1 MKNLIIVIH
10 ILLTLLLVGCAD
22 KGVYVGEKKD
32 GKRHGQGKFKWSDGD
47 KYVGEFK
54 DGKQDGQGTY
64 THSDGRKYVGE
75 WKDGK
80 KHGYGTLTYLNGEKY
95 YGEFKDG
102 KRNGQGTL
110 TKPNGDKY
118 VGEFKDG
125 KQDGQ
130 GTYTHSDGKKYVGEW
145 KDGYKTGQG
154 TFSTTFGFNFKY
166 NIHSSLRNDWV
177 NEFNLVMN
185 NLDKV
190 IPVKPTNYFC
200 SLDIY
205 LWNSSADK
213 PFKNKIGNATGM
225 RFSMSEYGIFI
236 VLEIPPDEFKYNRQ
250 FSYSNFRT
258 ISVIPHEYFHAFQ
271 FSLSNNFFDIKWL
284 VEGAAAS
291 FESLYTQQY
300 YNKNHFKW
308 AQNKVH
314 IAVVNNP
321 EIFESYDESR
331 EEDKNYSSSVFM
343 VLALVKE
350 LKKLDFTEEKAFK
363 LIFNDFRRKNPSKDN
378 WKKVFQEVFNIT
390 LENFYLSLKNYTNDI
405 NSVLPSESLKLENI
419 FPPPPPPPPPK
430 SDTSSPVVKV
440 SGYTSSNA
448 SATSNLFV
456 LKEVTS
462 EFSVGDIVTFGDS
475 KKEYEIREAKVLKK
489 SESGNIQGIVLY
501 KGYEFKISP
510 GSGNIHGI
518 VIKGA
523 VGFVISPGIK
533 VSVVRCFAVDSYPER
548 CNLGR

>member
-10 ILLTLLLVGCAD
+10 ILLTLLLVGCAE

-47 KYVGEFK
+47 KYV
-54 DGKQDGQGTY
+54 
-64 THSDGRKYVGE
+64 
-75 WKDGK
+75 
-80 KHGYGTLTYLNGEKY
+80 
-95 YGEFKDG
+95 GEFKDG

-166 NIHSSLRNDWV
+166 NIHSSLRKDWV
-177 NEFNLVMN
+177 NEFYLVMN
-185 NLDKV
+185 NLDEV
-190 IPVKPTNYFC
+190 IPVKPTNYFS

-225 RFSMSEYGIFI
+225 SFRTSEYGIFI
-236 VLEIPPDEFKYNRQ
+236 VLEIPADEFKYNSQ

-331 EEDKNYSSSVFM
+331 EEEINYSSSVFM

-405 NSVLPSESLKLENI
+405 TSVLPSESLKLENI
-419 FPPPPPPPPPK
+419 F
-430 SDTSSPVVKV
+430 
-440 SGYTSSNA
+440 SG
-448 SATSNLFV
+448 
-456 LKEVTS
+456 
-462 EFSVGDIVTFGDS
+462 
-475 KKEYEIREAKVLKK
+475 
-489 SESGNIQGIVLY
+489 
-501 KGYEFKISP
+501 
-510 GSGNIHGI
+510 
-518 VIKGA
+518 
-523 VGFVISPGIK
+523 
-533 VSVVRCFAVDSYPER
+533 
-548 CNLGR
+548 

>member
-10 ILLTLLLVGCAD
+10 IFSTLLLVGCAD

-47 KYVGEFK
+47 KYV
-54 DGKQDGQGTY
+54 
-64 THSDGRKYVGE
+64 
-75 WKDGK
+75 
-80 KHGYGTLTYLNGEKY
+80 
-95 YGEFKDG
+95 GEFKDG

-190 IPVKPTNYFC
+190 IPVEPTNYRS
-200 SLDIY
+200 SLNIFT
-205 LWNSSADK
+205 WNSSTDK

-225 RFSMSEYGIFI
+225 RFSTSEYGIFI

-308 AQNKVH
+308 AQNKVN

-419 FPPPPPPPPPK
+419 FPPPPPPPK

-475 KKEYEIREAKVLKK
+475 KKEYEIGKVKALKK
-489 SESGNIQGIVLY
+489 SESGNFQEIVLY
-501 KGYEFKISP
+501 KG
-510 GSGNIHGI
+510 
-518 VIKGA
+518 

-533 VSVVRCFAVDSYPER
+533 VSVVRSDCT
-548 CNLGR
+548 

>member
-1 MKNLIIVIH
+1 M
-10 ILLTLLLVGCAD
+10 
-22 KGVYVGEKKD
+22 YVGGFKVGRPNGQGTLILPDGDKYEGEFKD
-32 GKRHGQGKFKWSDGD
+32 GERTGQGKFNWSDGD

-75 WKDGK
+75 WKDG
-80 KHGYGTLTYLNGEKY
+80 Y
-95 YGEFKDG
+95 
-102 KRNGQGTL
+102 R
-110 TKPNGDKY
+110 
-118 VGEFKDG
+118 
-125 KQDGQ
+125 
-130 GTYTHSDGKKYVGEW
+130 
-145 KDGYKTGQG
+145 TGQG
-154 TFSTTFGFNFKY
+154 TFSTTFGFNFKN
-166 NIHSSLRNDWV
+166 NIHSSLSNDWV

-190 IPVKPTNYFC
+190 IPVKPTNFS

-205 LWNSSADK
+205 TWNSSADK
-213 PFKNKIGNATGM
+213 PFKNKIGNATGASVS
-225 RFSMSEYGIFI
+225 RNEYGLFI
-236 VLEIPPDEFKYNRQ
+236 VLEIPADEFKYNRQ
-250 FSYSNFRT
+250 FSYSHFRN
-258 ISVIPHEYFHAFQ
+258 IHRYSVIPHEYFHAFQ
-271 FSLSNNFFDIKWL
+271 WSLSKNFYDGKFKIKWL
-284 VEGAAAS
+284 TEGAAAS

-300 YNKNHFKW
+300 YNINHFKW

-321 EIFESYDESR
+321 EIFESFRLSG
-331 EEDKNYSSSVFM
+331 EEDRNYSSSVFM

-350 LKKLDFTEEKAFK
+350 LKKLDITEEKAFK
-363 LIFNDFRRKNPSKDN
+363 LIFNDFRRKNPSNDN

-390 LENFYLSLKNYTNDI
+390 LEDFYLSLKNYTNDI

-419 FPPPPPPPPPK
+419 FPPPPPPPPK

-510 GSGNIHGI
+510 GSGNIQGI

-523 VGFVISPGIK
+523 VGFKISPGMK
-533 VSVVRCFAVDSYPER
+533 VSVVKETDVEEPVRLVSPNGDVYVGEVMSGKPHGQGT
-548 CNLGR
+548 LTLPDGRKYEGEFKDGKPWNGTLFVKNGNIFGKFVNGEWIKN

>member
-1 MKNLIIVIH
+1 
-10 ILLTLLLVGCAD
+10 
-22 KGVYVGEKKD
+22 
-32 GKRHGQGKFKWSDGD
+32 
-47 KYVGEFK
+47 
-54 DGKQDGQGTY
+54 
-64 THSDGRKYVGE
+64 
-75 WKDGK
+75 
-80 KHGYGTLTYLNGEKY
+80 
-95 YGEFKDG
+95 
-102 KRNGQGTL
+102 
-110 TKPNGDKY
+110 
-118 VGEFKDG
+118 
-125 KQDGQ
+125 
-130 GTYTHSDGKKYVGEW
+130 
-145 KDGYKTGQG
+145 
-154 TFSTTFGFNFKY
+154 
-166 NIHSSLRNDWV
+166 
-177 NEFNLVMN
+177 MN

-363 LIFNDFRRKNPSKDN
+363 LIFNDFWRKNPSKDN

-390 LENFYLSLKNYTNDI
+390 LENFYLSLKNYTSDMS
-405 NSVLPSESLKLENI
+405 SVLPSKSLKLENI
-419 FPPPPPPPPPK
+419 F
-430 SDTSSPVVKV
+430 
-440 SGYTSSNA
+440 SG
-448 SATSNLFV
+448 
-456 LKEVTS
+456 
-462 EFSVGDIVTFGDS
+462 
-475 KKEYEIREAKVLKK
+475 
-489 SESGNIQGIVLY
+489 
-501 KGYEFKISP
+501 
-510 GSGNIHGI
+510 
-518 VIKGA
+518 
-523 VGFVISPGIK
+523 
-533 VSVVRCFAVDSYPER
+533 
-548 CNLGR
+548 

>member
-1 MKNLIIVIH
+1 MKTLIIVIS
-10 ILLTLLLVGCAD
+10 IFLTFLLVGCAY

-32 GKRHGQGKFKWSDGD
+32 GKRHGQGTLTFSDGT
-47 KYVGEFK
+47 KYEE
-54 DGKQDGQGTY
+54 
-64 THSDGRKYVGE
+64 E

-80 KHGYGTLTYLNGEKY
+80 EH
-95 YGEFKDG
+95 
-102 KRNGQGTL
+102 GQGTL

-166 NIHSSLRNDWV
+166 NIHSSLPKDWV
-177 NEFNLVMN
+177 NEFYLIMN

-190 IPVKPTNYFC
+190 IPVKPTNYFS

-205 LWNSSADK
+205 TWNSSADK

-225 RFSMSEYGIFI
+225 QFFASISVNEYGIVQSIQNLFI
-236 VLEIPPDEFKYNRQ
+236 VLEIPADEFKYNPQ
-250 FSYSNFRT
+250 FHYSQNLNIHRY
-258 ISVIPHEYFHAFQ
+258 SVIPHEYFHAFQ

-331 EEDKNYSSSVFM
+331 EEEINYSSSVFM

-363 LIFNDFRRKNPSKDN
+363 LILNDFWRKNPSKDN

-390 LENFYLSLKNYTNDI
+390 LENFYLSLKNYTNEMS
-405 NSVLPSESLKLENI
+405 SVLPSESLKLENI
-419 FPPPPPPPPPK
+419 F
-430 SDTSSPVVKV
+430 
-440 SGYTSSNA
+440 SG
-448 SATSNLFV
+448 
-456 LKEVTS
+456 
-462 EFSVGDIVTFGDS
+462 
-475 KKEYEIREAKVLKK
+475 
-489 SESGNIQGIVLY
+489 
-501 KGYEFKISP
+501 
-510 GSGNIHGI
+510 
-518 VIKGA
+518 
-523 VGFVISPGIK
+523 
-533 VSVVRCFAVDSYPER
+533 
-548 CNLGR
+548 

>member
-10 ILLTLLLVGCAD
+10 ILFTLLLVGCAD

-32 GKRHGQGKFKWSDGD
+32 GKRHGQGTLTFSDGSSYEGEYRNDKRHGQGTLTKPNGD

-54 DGKQDGQGTY
+54 DGEMTSQGTY
-64 THSDGRKYVGE
+64 THSDGSSYEGE

-166 NIHSSLRNDWV
+166 NIHSSLSNDWV

-190 IPVKPTNYFC
+190 IPVKPTNFS

-205 LWNSSADK
+205 TWNSSADK
-213 PFKNKIGNATGM
+213 PFKNKIGNATGASVS
-225 RFSMSEYGIFI
+225 RNEYGLFI
-236 VLEIPPDEFKYNRQ
+236 VLEIPADEFKYNRQ

-258 ISVIPHEYFHAFQ
+258 ISGIPHEYFHAFQ
-271 FSLSNNFFDIKWL
+271 FSLSNKFFDIKWL

-300 YNKNHFKW
+300 YNINYFLGDQKHVN
-308 AQNKVH
+308 
-314 IAVVNNP
+314 IAVINNP
-321 EIFESYDESR
+321 KIFESYDESI
-331 EEDKNYSSSVFM
+331 EEDRNYSSSVFM

-363 LIFNDFRRKNPSKDN
+363 LIFNDFWRKNPSKDN
-378 WKKVFQEVFNIT
+378 WKKVFQEVFNIS

-405 NSVLPSESLKLENI
+405 SSVLPSKSLKLENI
-419 FPPPPPPPPPK
+419 F
-430 SDTSSPVVKV
+430 
-440 SGYTSSNA
+440 SG
-448 SATSNLFV
+448 
-456 LKEVTS
+456 
-462 EFSVGDIVTFGDS
+462 
-475 KKEYEIREAKVLKK
+475 
-489 SESGNIQGIVLY
+489 
-501 KGYEFKISP
+501 
-510 GSGNIHGI
+510 
-518 VIKGA
+518 
-523 VGFVISPGIK
+523 
-533 VSVVRCFAVDSYPER
+533 
-548 CNLGR
+548 